1 MRLFAW
7 PPTKRSCS
15 LKVFVPLSTVS
26 IKQSQL
32 LKTILIWEIARA
44 IAITRCSHLILY
56 KDPESKKDEDRTLVE
71 KVLRYLLTPP
81 YLRKKVIPLDPQL
94 RYVGMLSP
102 MALPIHYKKNEP
114 VLGSVRLAVLAKKG
128 NTIVA
133 LIGIDK
139 PCKLVNANVSDIK
152 LNETPSLHFVKV
164 LSLNPPLCSL
174 IDEDSISVYTGFK
187 YHYYSSLE
195 DALMNECKESVIIEF
210 SKHGKDVN
218 ELRQNL
224 LEAVSHN
231 KNILCAIFGSPCMD
245 ASEILLKERGYGI
258 ASLANTELHARYLAV
273 NAVPHQGVRSIRTH
287 EALYLALAVLN
298 HILYEL
304 NICL

>member
-1 MRLFAW
+1 MSLFTW
-7 PPTKRSCS
+7 PPPKRSCS

-32 LKTILIWEIARA
+32 LKTIVIWEIARA

-56 KDPESKKDEDRTLVE
+56 KDPESRNEDRTLVE
-71 KVLRYLLTPP
+71 KVLQYLLTPP

-102 MALPIHYKKNEP
+102 LALPIHYRKDEP
-114 VLGSVRLAVLAKKG
+114 VLGSVRLAVLEKRG
-128 NTIVA
+128 NSVVA

-139 PCKLVNANVSDIK
+139 PCKLVNASITDIK
-152 LNETPSLHFVKV
+152 LSEMPRLHFVKI
-164 LSLNPPLCSL
+164 LSLKPPLCSL
-174 IDEDSISVYTGFK
+174 IDEDSVSMYTGFK

-195 DALMNECKESVIIEF
+195 EALMNECKESVVIEF

-224 LEAVSHN
+224 LEAVPHS
-231 KNILCAIFGSPCMD
+231 KNILCAIFGSPSMD
-245 ASEILLKERGYGI
+245 ANEILFKERGYDI
-258 ASLANTELHARYLAV
+258 ASLANTKLHARYLAI

-298 HILYEL
+298 HVLYEL